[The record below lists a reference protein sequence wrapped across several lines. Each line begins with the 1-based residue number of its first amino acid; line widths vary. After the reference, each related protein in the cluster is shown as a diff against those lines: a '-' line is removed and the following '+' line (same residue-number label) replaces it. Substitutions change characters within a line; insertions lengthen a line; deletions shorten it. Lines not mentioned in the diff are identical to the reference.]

1 MHLLWD
7 ILCKR
12 ENYCAVAQSLGNR
25 NNGVMSV
32 TIA

>member
-1 MHLLWD
+1 MKERFIVL
-7 ILCKR
+7 
-12 ENYCAVAQSLGNR
+12 YCAVAQSRGNR